1 MVRSMYSGV
10 SGLRSHQQRLDV
22 IGNNVSNVNTY
33 GFKSSRATFR
43 DMFYQNVRNAAQ
55 GTSSRGGINPS
66 AIGYGASL
74 SSVDLLMEV
83 SSMTPTG
90 NPLDVA
96 ITGEGF
102 LQVMDNDG
110 NIFYTRAGMLDVDPT
125 TGYLVDGNGYFVLG
139 TQAKDATVGIVGQE
153 PGTSRIKIE
162 LPTLDAKQASVTK
175 QIGGNEFTMTASNIG
190 DAGNASINFSLAYDM
205 PAGEKIEVIISG
217 NNIEVNVNP
226 NATFDNLGAF
236 MDQVNS
242 AITDKLGETHPAG
255 TFNLTMDP
263 PITMPNTDVYPNGIT
278 GEQLIKSDSG
288 PVGGGIVLSDAAK
301 DIGIQ
306 FIAKKL
312 GSAFTAG
319 DAPDTKP
326 VDPFGK
332 VEISVNANDAT
343 LWDVKVGD
351 YEQKGLTLAAL
362 TGSSGV
368 KLERTAAAG
377 GGGAGGGAATTDPND
392 YFVISIPKSYLKYDE
407 ATEKYS
413 PPDAADQVELG
424 SATKQRPSGNLGLNA
439 GFQLEGGTEGG
450 PQTIMNITGFGI
462 GADGTLTGQAGG
474 ERLIFGRIDLA
485 NFDNPK
491 GLQQSGNS
499 YFAETQNS
507 GKPQYAVP
515 GEDGTGA
522 LKNSALEMSNVDLAQ
537 EFSDMITTQR
547 GYQANSRLITVSDT
561 MLEELINLKR

>member
-175 QIGGNEFTMTASNIG
+175 KIGGNEFTMTATNVG

-205 PAGEKIEVIISG
+205 PAGEKIEVVISG

-226 NATFDNLGAF
+226 NATFDSLGAF
-236 MDQVNS
+236 MDQINS

-263 PITMPNTDVYPNGIT
+263 PITMPNDEVYPNGIT

-288 PVGGGIVLSDAAK
+288 PVGGGIELSDAAK
-301 DIGIQ
+301 DMGIQ
-306 FIAKKL
+306 FISKKL

-319 DAPDTKP
+319 DAPDTNPKAMGQ
-326 VDPFGK
+326 VTITKNATDP
-332 VEISVNANDAT
+332 N
-343 LWDVKVGD
+343 LWDIAVGD
-351 YEQKGLTLAAL
+351 YKQEGLTLAAL

-368 KLERTAAAG
+368 KLERT
-377 GGGAGGGAATTDPND
+377 GGGAGGAATDPND
-392 YFVISIPKSYLKYDE
+392 YFVISIPKSYLAYDE
-407 ATEKYS
+407 ATGTYDV
-413 PPDAADQVELG
+413 PANPVELG
-424 SATKQRPSGNLGLNA
+424 NATKQRPSGNLGLNA

-522 LKNSALEMSNVDLAQ
+522 LKNSALEMSNVDLAN

>member
-22 IGNNVSNVNTY
+22 IGNNVSNANTY

-175 QIGGNEFTMTASNIG
+175 KIGGKEFTMTASNVG

-205 PAGEKIEVIISG
+205 PAGEKIEVVISG

-226 NATFDNLGAF
+226 TATFTSVNNF
-236 MDQVNS
+236 MELVNS
-242 AITDKLGETHPAG
+242 AITDKLGEQHPAG
-255 TFNLTMDP
+255 NFTIKMDP
-263 PITMPNTDVYPNGIT
+263 PIDMANMADTYPNGEIT
-278 GEQLIKSDSG
+278 GEQLIKSDAG
-288 PVGGGIVLSDAAK
+288 PVGGGLTLSEDAADK
-301 DIGIQ
+301 GIQ

-312 GSAFTAG
+312 GSAFSGDGAMGALNIKKNGTGDTATW
-319 DAPDTKP
+319 DI
-326 VDPFGK
+326 
-332 VEISVNANDAT
+332 EVNGYKQT
-343 LWDVKVGD
+343 
-351 YEQKGLTLAAL
+351 GLTFAAL
-362 TGSSGV
+362 TGSAGV
-368 KLERTAAAG
+368 KLEKD
-377 GGGAGGGAATTDPND
+377 GGGAGGAAADPND
-392 YFVISIPKSYLKYDE
+392 YFVISIPKSYFPYDDKTKE
-407 ATEKYS
+407 YGEPQNPIT
-413 PPDAADQVELG
+413 ELG
-424 SATKQRPSGNLGLNA
+424 TATKQRPSGNLGLNA

-522 LKNSALEMSNVDLAQ
+522 LKNSALEMSNVDLAN

>member
-22 IGNNVSNVNTY
+22 IGNNVSNANTY

-175 QIGGNEFTMTASNIG
+175 KIGGNEFTMTATNIG

-205 PAGEKIEVIISG
+205 PAGQDIEVVISG

-226 NATFDNLGAF
+226 TSTFANVGAF
-236 MDQVNS
+236 MDQVNTM
-242 AITDKLGETHPAG
+242 ITDKLGETHPAG
-255 TFNLTMDP
+255 KFELNMDP
-263 PITMPNTDVYPNGIT
+263 PITVAGNPAYPGDVIT
-278 GEQLIKSDSG
+278 GEQLVKSDAG
-288 PVGGGIVLSDAAK
+288 PTGGMIALSPDAQ
-301 DIGIQ
+301 DRNIQ

-312 GSAFTAG
+312 GSAFSGDTAG
-319 DAPDTKP
+319 AQLVITHDTTN
-326 VDPFGK
+326 DLW
-332 VEISVNANDAT
+332 SV
-343 LWDVKVGD
+343 VVGD
-351 YEQKGLTLAAL
+351 YKLEGITLAAL
-362 TGSSGV
+362 TGSAGV
-368 KLERTAAAG
+368 MLKNTAT
-377 GGGAGGGAATTDPND
+377 GADEND
-392 YFVISIPKSYLKYDE
+392 YFTISIPKSALDPKDLDD
-407 ATEKYS
+407 
-413 PPDAADQVELG
+413 PAAGYADSTTVTLG
-424 SATKQRPSGNLGLNA
+424 DMTPQRPSGNLGLNA

-522 LKNSALEMSNVDLAQ
+522 LKNSALEMSNVDLAN

>member
-22 IGNNVSNVNTY
+22 IGNNVSNANTY

-175 QIGGNEFTMTASNIG
+175 KIGGNEFTMTATNVG
-190 DAGNASINFSLAYDM
+190 DAGNASINFSLAHDM
-205 PAGEKIEVIISG
+205 PAGQDIEVVISG

-226 NATFDNLGAF
+226 TSTFANVGTF
-236 MDQVNS
+236 MDQVNTM
-242 AITDKLGETHPAG
+242 ITDKLGETHPAG
-255 TFNLTMDP
+255 KFELNMDP
-263 PITMPNTDVYPNGIT
+263 PITVAGNPAYPGDVIT
-278 GEQLIKSDSG
+278 GEQLVKSDAG
-288 PVGGGIVLSDAAK
+288 PTGGMIALSPDAQ
-301 DIGIQ
+301 DRNIQ

-312 GSAFTAG
+312 GSAFSGDMAGAQLAITHDTAT
-319 DAPDTKP
+319 DLW
-326 VDPFGK
+326 
-332 VEISVNANDAT
+332 SVA
-343 LWDVKVGD
+343 VGD
-351 YEQKGLTLAAL
+351 YKLEGITLAAL
-362 TGSSGV
+362 TGSAGV
-368 KLERTAAAG
+368 MLKNTAT
-377 GGGAGGGAATTDPND
+377 GADEND
-392 YFVISIPKSYLKYDE
+392 YFTISIPKSALDLKD
-407 ATEKYS
+407 KDD
-413 PPDAADQVELG
+413 PAAGYADSTTVTLG
-424 SATKQRPSGNLGLNA
+424 DMTPQRPSGNLGLNA

-522 LKNSALEMSNVDLAQ
+522 LKNSALEMSNVDLAN

>member
-22 IGNNVSNVNTY
+22 IGNNVSNANTY

-175 QIGGNEFTMTASNIG
+175 KIGGNEFTMTATNIG

-205 PAGEKIEVIISG
+205 PAGQDIEVVISG

-226 NATFDNLGAF
+226 TSTFANVGTF
-236 MDQVNS
+236 MDQVNTM
-242 AITDKLGETHPAG
+242 ITDKLGETHPAG
-255 TFNLTMDP
+255 KFELNMDP
-263 PITMPNTDVYPNGIT
+263 PITVAGNPAYPGDVIT
-278 GEQLIKSDSG
+278 GEQLVKSDAG
-288 PVGGGIVLSDAAK
+288 PTGGMIALSPDAQ
-301 DIGIQ
+301 DRNIQ

-312 GSAFTAG
+312 GSAFSGDTAG
-319 DAPDTKP
+319 AQLAITHDTAT
-326 VDPFGK
+326 DLW
-332 VEISVNANDAT
+332 SVA
-343 LWDVKVGD
+343 VGD
-351 YEQKGLTLAAL
+351 YKLEGITLAAL
-362 TGSSGV
+362 TGSAGV
-368 KLERTAAAG
+368 MLKNTAT
-377 GGGAGGGAATTDPND
+377 GADEND
-392 YFVISIPKSYLKYDE
+392 YFTISIPKSALDLKD
-407 ATEKYS
+407 
-413 PPDAADQVELG
+413 PDDPAAGYADSTTVTLG
-424 SATKQRPSGNLGLNA
+424 DMTPQRPSGNLGLNA

-522 LKNSALEMSNVDLAQ
+522 LKNSTLEMSNVDLAN

>member
-22 IGNNVSNVNTY
+22 IGNNVSNANTY

-175 QIGGNEFTMTASNIG
+175 KIGGNEFTMTASNVG

-205 PAGEKIEVIISG
+205 PAGQDIEVVISG

-226 NATFDNLGAF
+226 TATFTSVNNF
-236 MDQVNS
+236 MEMVNT
-242 AITDKLGETHPAG
+242 AITDKLGEQHPAG
-255 TFNLTMDP
+255 NFTIKMDP
-263 PITMPNTDVYPNGIT
+263 PIDMANMADTYPNGEIT
-278 GEQLIKSDSG
+278 GEQLIKSDAG
-288 PVGGGIVLSDAAK
+288 PVGGGLTLSEDAADK
-301 DIGIQ
+301 GIQ

-312 GSAFTAG
+312 GSAFSGDGAMGALNIKKNGNGDTATW
-319 DAPDTKP
+319 DI
-326 VDPFGK
+326 
-332 VEISVNANDAT
+332 EVNGYKQT
-343 LWDVKVGD
+343 
-351 YEQKGLTLAAL
+351 GLTFAAL
-362 TGSSGV
+362 TGSAGV
-368 KLERTAAAG
+368 KLEKD
-377 GGGAGGGAATTDPND
+377 GGGAGGAAADPND
-392 YFVISIPKSYLKYDE
+392 YFVISIPKSYFPYDDTTKE
-407 ATEKYS
+407 YGEPKNPIT
-413 PPDAADQVELG
+413 DLG
-424 SATKQRPSGNLGLNA
+424 TATKQRPSGNLGLNA

-522 LKNSALEMSNVDLAQ
+522 LKNSALEMSNVDLAN

>member
-22 IGNNVSNVNTY
+22 IGNNVSNANTY

-175 QIGGNEFTMTASNIG
+175 KIGGNEFTMTASNVG

-205 PAGEKIEVIISG
+205 PAGQDIEVVISG

-226 NATFDNLGAF
+226 TATFTSVNNF
-236 MDQVNS
+236 MEMVNT
-242 AITDKLGETHPAG
+242 AITDKLGEQHPAG
-255 TFNLTMDP
+255 NFTIKMDP
-263 PITMPNTDVYPNGIT
+263 PIDMANMADTYPNGEIT
-278 GEQLIKSDSG
+278 GEQLIKSDAG
-288 PVGGGIVLSDAAK
+288 PVGGGLTLSEDAADK
-301 DIGIQ
+301 GIQ

-312 GSAFTAG
+312 GSAFSGDTAG
-319 DAPDTKP
+319 AQLVITHDTTN
-326 VDPFGK
+326 DLW
-332 VEISVNANDAT
+332 SV
-343 LWDVKVGD
+343 VVGD
-351 YEQKGLTLAAL
+351 YKLEGITLAAL
-362 TGSSGV
+362 TGSAGV
-368 KLERTAAAG
+368 MLKNTAT
-377 GGGAGGGAATTDPND
+377 GADEND
-392 YFVISIPKSYLKYDE
+392 YFTISIPKSALDLKD
-407 ATEKYS
+407 KDD
-413 PPDAADQVELG
+413 PAAGYADSTTVTLG
-424 SATKQRPSGNLGLNA
+424 DMTPQRPSGNLGLNA

-522 LKNSALEMSNVDLAQ
+522 LKNSALEMSNVDLAN

>member
-22 IGNNVSNVNTY
+22 IGNNVSNANTY

-175 QIGGNEFTMTASNIG
+175 KIGGNEFTMTASNVG

-205 PAGEKIEVIISG
+205 PAGEKIEVVISG

-226 NATFDNLGAF
+226 NATFDSLGAF
-236 MDQVNS
+236 MDQINS

-278 GEQLIKSDSG
+278 GEQLIKSDAG
-288 PVGGGIVLSDAAK
+288 PVGGGIELSDAAK
-301 DIGIQ
+301 DVGIQ

-312 GSAFTAG
+312 GSAFSAGGAADTNPVAFGQVTITKNAG
-319 DAPDTKP
+319 DP
-326 VDPFGK
+326 
-332 VEISVNANDAT
+332 N
-343 LWDVKVGD
+343 LWDISVGD
-351 YEQKGLTLAAL
+351 YSQTGLTLAAL

-368 KLERTAAAG
+368 KLERKA
-377 GGGAGGGAATTDPND
+377 GGGAGGAAADPND
-392 YFVISIPKSYLKYDE
+392 YFVISIPKSYLAYDE
-407 ATEKYS
+407 TTETYDV
-413 PPDAADQVELG
+413 PANPVDLG
-424 SATKQRPSGNLGLNA
+424 TATKQRPSGNLGLNA

-522 LKNSALEMSNVDLAQ
+522 LKNSALEMSNVDLAN

>member
-175 QIGGNEFTMTASNIG
+175 KIGGNEFTMTATNIG

-205 PAGEKIEVIISG
+205 PAGQDIEVVISG

-226 NATFDNLGAF
+226 TSTFANVGTF
-236 MDQVNS
+236 MDQVNTM
-242 AITDKLGETHPAG
+242 ITDKLGETHPAG
-255 TFNLTMDP
+255 KFELNMDP
-263 PITMPNTDVYPNGIT
+263 PITVAGNPAYPGDVIT
-278 GEQLIKSDSG
+278 GEQLVKSDAG
-288 PVGGGIVLSDAAK
+288 PTGGMIALSPDAQ
-301 DIGIQ
+301 DRNIQ

-312 GSAFTAG
+312 GSAFSGDTAG
-319 DAPDTKP
+319 AQLAITHDTAT
-326 VDPFGK
+326 DLW
-332 VEISVNANDAT
+332 SVA
-343 LWDVKVGD
+343 VGD
-351 YEQKGLTLAAL
+351 YKLEGITLAAL
-362 TGSSGV
+362 TGSAGV
-368 KLERTAAAG
+368 MLKNTAT
-377 GGGAGGGAATTDPND
+377 GADEND
-392 YFVISIPKSYLKYDE
+392 YFTISIPKSALDLKDRGD
-407 ATEKYS
+407 
-413 PPDAADQVELG
+413 PAAGYADSTTVTLG
-424 SATKQRPSGNLGLNA
+424 DMTPQRPSGNLGLNA

-522 LKNSALEMSNVDLAQ
+522 LKNSALEMSNVDLAN

>member
-22 IGNNVSNVNTY
+22 IGNNVSNANTY

-175 QIGGNEFTMTASNIG
+175 KIGGKEFTMTASNVG

-205 PAGEKIEVIISG
+205 PAGEKIEVVISG

-226 NATFDNLGAF
+226 TATFTSVNNF
-236 MDQVNS
+236 MELVNS

-263 PITMPNTDVYPNGIT
+263 PITMPNDEVYPNGIT

-288 PVGGGIVLSDAAK
+288 PVGGGIELSDAAK
-301 DIGIQ
+301 DMGIQ
-306 FIAKKL
+306 FISKKL

-319 DAPDTKP
+319 DAPDTNPKAMGQ
-326 VDPFGK
+326 VTITKNATDP
-332 VEISVNANDAT
+332 N
-343 LWDVKVGD
+343 LWDIAVGD
-351 YEQKGLTLAAL
+351 YKQEGLTLAAL

-368 KLERTAAAG
+368 KLERT
-377 GGGAGGGAATTDPND
+377 GGGAGGAATDPND
-392 YFVISIPKSYLKYDE
+392 YFVISIPKSYLAYDE
-407 ATEKYS
+407 ATGTYDV
-413 PPDAADQVELG
+413 PANPVELG
-424 SATKQRPSGNLGLNA
+424 NATKQRPSGNLGLNA

-522 LKNSALEMSNVDLAQ
+522 LKNSALEMSNVDLAN

>member
-22 IGNNVSNVNTY
+22 IGNNVSNANTY

-175 QIGGNEFTMTASNIG
+175 KIGGNEFTMTATNIG

-205 PAGEKIEVIISG
+205 PAGQDIEVVISG

-226 NATFDNLGAF
+226 TSTFANVGTF
-236 MDQVNS
+236 MDQVNTM
-242 AITDKLGETHPAG
+242 ITDKLGETHPAG
-255 TFNLTMDP
+255 KFELNMDP
-263 PITMPNTDVYPNGIT
+263 PITVAGNPAYPGDVIT
-278 GEQLIKSDSG
+278 GEQLVKSDAG
-288 PVGGGIVLSDAAK
+288 PTGGMIALSPDAQ
-301 DIGIQ
+301 DRNIQ

-312 GSAFTAG
+312 GSAFSGDTAG
-319 DAPDTKP
+319 AQLAITHDTAT
-326 VDPFGK
+326 DLW
-332 VEISVNANDAT
+332 SVA
-343 LWDVKVGD
+343 VGD
-351 YEQKGLTLAAL
+351 YKLEGITLAAL
-362 TGSSGV
+362 TGSAGV
-368 KLERTAAAG
+368 MLKNTAT
-377 GGGAGGGAATTDPND
+377 GADEND
-392 YFVISIPKSYLKYDE
+392 YFTISIPKSALDPKD
-407 ATEKYS
+407 
-413 PPDAADQVELG
+413 PDDPAAGYADSTTVTLG
-424 SATKQRPSGNLGLNA
+424 DMTPQRPSGNLGLNA

-522 LKNSALEMSNVDLAQ
+522 LKNSALEMSNVDLAN

>member
-10 SGLRSHQQRLDV
+10 SGLRSHRQRLDV
-22 IGNNVSNVNTY
+22 IGNNVSNANTY

-175 QIGGNEFTMTASNIG
+175 KIGGNEFTMTATNVG
-190 DAGNASINFSLAYDM
+190 DAGNASINFSLAHDM
-205 PAGEKIEVIISG
+205 PAGQDIEVVISG

-226 NATFDNLGAF
+226 TSTFANVGAF
-236 MDQVNS
+236 MDQVNTM
-242 AITDKLGETHPAG
+242 ITDKLGETHPAG
-255 TFNLTMDP
+255 KFELNMDP
-263 PITMPNTDVYPNGIT
+263 PITMTGNPAYPGDVIT
-278 GEQLIKSDSG
+278 GEQLVKSDAG
-288 PVGGGIVLSDAAK
+288 PTGGMIALSPDAQ
-301 DIGIQ
+301 DRNIQ

-312 GSAFTAG
+312 GSAFSGDTAG
-319 DAPDTKP
+319 AQLAITHDTTT
-326 VDPFGK
+326 DLW
-332 VEISVNANDAT
+332 SVA
-343 LWDVKVGD
+343 VGD
-351 YEQKGLTLAAL
+351 YKLEGITLAAL
-362 TGSSGV
+362 TGSAGV
-368 KLERTAAAG
+368 MLKNTAT
-377 GGGAGGGAATTDPND
+377 GADEND
-392 YFVISIPKSYLKYDE
+392 YFTISIPKSALDLQDLDDP
-407 ATEKYS
+407 S
-413 PPDAADQVELG
+413 LG
-424 SATKQRPSGNLGLNA
+424 YKDTTVTLGDMTPQRPSGNLGLNA

-522 LKNSALEMSNVDLAQ
+522 LKNSALEMSNVDLAN

>member
-22 IGNNVSNVNTY
+22 IGNNVSNANTY

-175 QIGGNEFTMTASNIG
+175 KIGGNEFTMTATNVG
-190 DAGNASINFSLAYDM
+190 DAGNASINFSLAHDM
-205 PAGEKIEVIISG
+205 PAGQDIEVVISG

-226 NATFDNLGAF
+226 TSTFANVGAF
-236 MDQVNS
+236 MDQVNTM
-242 AITDKLGETHPAG
+242 ITDKLGETHPAG
-255 TFNLTMDP
+255 KFELNMDP
-263 PITMPNTDVYPNGIT
+263 PITMTGNPAYPGDVIT
-278 GEQLIKSDSG
+278 GEQLVKSDAG
-288 PVGGGIVLSDAAK
+288 PTGGMIALSPDAQ
-301 DIGIQ
+301 DRNIQ

-312 GSAFTAG
+312 GSAFSGDTAG
-319 DAPDTKP
+319 AQLVITHDTTS
-326 VDPFGK
+326 DLW
-332 VEISVNANDAT
+332 SVA
-343 LWDVKVGD
+343 VGD
-351 YEQKGLTLAAL
+351 YKLEGITLAAL
-362 TGSSGV
+362 TGSAGV
-368 KLERTAAAG
+368 MLKNTAT
-377 GGGAGGGAATTDPND
+377 GADEND
-392 YFVISIPKSYLKYDE
+392 YFTISIPKSALDLQDKDDP
-407 ATEKYS
+407 S
-413 PPDAADQVELG
+413 LG
-424 SATKQRPSGNLGLNA
+424 YKDTTVTLGDMTPQRPSGNLGLNA

-522 LKNSALEMSNVDLAQ
+522 LKNSALEMSNVDLAN

>member
-175 QIGGNEFTMTASNIG
+175 KIGGNEFTMTATNIG

-205 PAGEKIEVIISG
+205 PAGQDIEVVISG

-226 NATFDNLGAF
+226 TSTFANVGTF
-236 MDQVNS
+236 MDQVNTM
-242 AITDKLGETHPAG
+242 ITDKLGETHPAG
-255 TFNLTMDP
+255 KFELNMDP
-263 PITMPNTDVYPNGIT
+263 PITVAGNPAYPGDVIT
-278 GEQLIKSDSG
+278 GEQLVKSDAG
-288 PVGGGIVLSDAAK
+288 PTGGMIALSPDAQ
-301 DIGIQ
+301 DRNIQ

-312 GSAFTAG
+312 GSAFSGDTAG
-319 DAPDTKP
+319 AQLAITHDTAT
-326 VDPFGK
+326 DLW
-332 VEISVNANDAT
+332 SVA
-343 LWDVKVGD
+343 VGD
-351 YEQKGLTLAAL
+351 YKLEGITLAAL
-362 TGSSGV
+362 TGSAGV
-368 KLERTAAAG
+368 MLKNTAT
-377 GGGAGGGAATTDPND
+377 GADEND
-392 YFVISIPKSYLKYDE
+392 YFTISIPKSALDLKDWDD
-407 ATEKYS
+407 
-413 PPDAADQVELG
+413 PAAGYADSTTVTLG
-424 SATKQRPSGNLGLNA
+424 DMTPQRPSGNLGLNA

-522 LKNSALEMSNVDLAQ
+522 LKNSALEMSNVDLAN

>member
-22 IGNNVSNVNTY
+22 IGNNVSNANTY

-175 QIGGNEFTMTASNIG
+175 KIGGNEFTMTATNVG

-205 PAGEKIEVIISG
+205 PAGQDIEVVISG

-226 NATFDNLGAF
+226 TSTFANVGAF
-236 MDQVNS
+236 MDQVNTM
-242 AITDKLGETHPAG
+242 ITDKLGETHPAG
-255 TFNLTMDP
+255 KFELNMDP
-263 PITMPNTDVYPNGIT
+263 PITMTGNPAYPGDVIT
-278 GEQLIKSDSG
+278 GEQLVKSDAG
-288 PVGGGIVLSDAAK
+288 PTGGMIALSPDAQ
-301 DIGIQ
+301 DRNIQ

-312 GSAFTAG
+312 GSAFSGDTAG
-319 DAPDTKP
+319 AQLAITHDTKT
-326 VDPFGK
+326 DLW
-332 VEISVNANDAT
+332 SVA
-343 LWDVKVGD
+343 VGD
-351 YEQKGLTLAAL
+351 YKLEGITLAAL
-362 TGSSGV
+362 TGSAGV
-368 KLERTAAAG
+368 MLKNKAT
-377 GGGAGGGAATTDPND
+377 GADEND
-392 YFVISIPKSYLKYDE
+392 YFTISIPKSALDLQD
-407 ATEKYS
+407 
-413 PPDAADQVELG
+413 PDDPSLG
-424 SATKQRPSGNLGLNA
+424 YKDTTVTLGDMTPQRPSGNLGLNA

-522 LKNSALEMSNVDLAQ
+522 LKNSALEMSNVDLAN

>member
-22 IGNNVSNVNTY
+22 IGNNVSNANTY

-175 QIGGNEFTMTASNIG
+175 KIGGNEFTMTATNVG
-190 DAGNASINFSLAYDM
+190 DAGNASINFSLAHDM
-205 PAGEKIEVIISG
+205 PAGQDIEVVISG

-226 NATFDNLGAF
+226 TSTFANVGAF
-236 MDQVNS
+236 MDQVNTM
-242 AITDKLGETHPAG
+242 ITDKLGETHPAG
-255 TFNLTMDP
+255 KFELNMDP
-263 PITMPNTDVYPNGIT
+263 PITMTGNPAYPGDVIT
-278 GEQLIKSDSG
+278 GEQLVKSDAG
-288 PVGGGIVLSDAAK
+288 PTGGMIALSPDAQ
-301 DIGIQ
+301 DRNIQ

-312 GSAFTAG
+312 GSAFSGDTAG
-319 DAPDTKP
+319 AQLAITHDTTT
-326 VDPFGK
+326 DLW
-332 VEISVNANDAT
+332 SVA
-343 LWDVKVGD
+343 VGD
-351 YEQKGLTLAAL
+351 YKLEGITLAAL
-362 TGSSGV
+362 TGSAGV
-368 KLERTAAAG
+368 MLKNTAT
-377 GGGAGGGAATTDPND
+377 GADEND
-392 YFVISIPKSYLKYDE
+392 YFTISIPKSALDIQDLDDP
-407 ATEKYS
+407 S
-413 PPDAADQVELG
+413 LG
-424 SATKQRPSGNLGLNA
+424 YKDTTVTLGDMTPQRPSGNLGLNA

-522 LKNSALEMSNVDLAQ
+522 LKNSALEMSNVDLAN

>member
-22 IGNNVSNVNTY
+22 IGNNVSNANTY

-175 QIGGNEFTMTASNIG
+175 KIGGNEFTMTATNVG
-190 DAGNASINFSLAYDM
+190 DAGNASINFSLAHDM
-205 PAGEKIEVIISG
+205 PAGQDIEVVISG

-226 NATFDNLGAF
+226 TSTFANVGAF
-236 MDQVNS
+236 MDQVNTM
-242 AITDKLGETHPAG
+242 ITDKLGETHPAG
-255 TFNLTMDP
+255 KFELNMDP
-263 PITMPNTDVYPNGIT
+263 PITMTGNPAYPGDVIT
-278 GEQLIKSDSG
+278 GEQLVKSDAG
-288 PVGGGIVLSDAAK
+288 PTGGMIALSPDAQ
-301 DIGIQ
+301 DRNIQ

-312 GSAFTAG
+312 GSAFSGDTAG
-319 DAPDTKP
+319 AQLVITHDTTN
-326 VDPFGK
+326 DLW
-332 VEISVNANDAT
+332 SV
-343 LWDVKVGD
+343 VVGD
-351 YEQKGLTLAAL
+351 YKLEGITLAAL
-362 TGSSGV
+362 TGSAGV
-368 KLERTAAAG
+368 MLKNTAT
-377 GGGAGGGAATTDPND
+377 GADEND
-392 YFVISIPKSYLKYDE
+392 YFTISIPKSALDLKD
-407 ATEKYS
+407 KDD
-413 PPDAADQVELG
+413 PAAGYADSTTVTLG
-424 SATKQRPSGNLGLNA
+424 DMTPQRPSGNLGLNA

-522 LKNSALEMSNVDLAQ
+522 LKNSALEMSNVDLAN

>member
-1 MVRSMYSGV
+1 
-10 SGLRSHQQRLDV
+10 
-22 IGNNVSNVNTY
+22 
-33 GFKSSRATFR
+33 
-43 DMFYQNVRNAAQ
+43 
-55 GTSSRGGINPS
+55 
-66 AIGYGASL
+66 
-74 SSVDLLMEV
+74 
-83 SSMTPTG
+83 MTPTG

-175 QIGGNEFTMTASNIG
+175 KIGGKEFTMTASNVG

-205 PAGEKIEVIISG
+205 PAGQDIEVVISG

-226 NATFDNLGAF
+226 TATFSGVDNF
-236 MDQVNS
+236 MEMVNT
-242 AITDKLGETHPAG
+242 AITDKLGEQHPAG
-255 TFNLTMDP
+255 NFTLNMDP
-263 PITMPNTDVYPNGIT
+263 PIDMANMADTYPNGEIT
-278 GEQLIKSDSG
+278 GEQLIKSDAG
-288 PVGGGIVLSDAAK
+288 PVGGGLTLSEDAADK
-301 DIGIQ
+301 GIQ

-312 GSAFTAG
+312 GSAFSGDGAMGALNIKKNGNGDTATW
-319 DAPDTKP
+319 DI
-326 VDPFGK
+326 
-332 VEISVNANDAT
+332 EVNGYKQT
-343 LWDVKVGD
+343 
-351 YEQKGLTLAAL
+351 GLTFAAL
-362 TGSSGV
+362 TGSAGV
-368 KLERTAAAG
+368 KLEKD
-377 GGGAGGGAATTDPND
+377 GGGAAADPND
-392 YFVISIPKSYLKYDE
+392 YFVISIPKSYFEYDDTTKE
-407 ATEKYS
+407 YNLPQNPIT
-413 PPDAADQVELG
+413 DLG
-424 SATKQRPSGNLGLNA
+424 TATKQRPSGNLGLNA

-522 LKNSALEMSNVDLAQ
+522 LKNSALEMSNVDLAN

>member
-175 QIGGNEFTMTASNIG
+175 KIGGNEFTMTATNIG

-205 PAGEKIEVIISG
+205 PAGQDIEVVISG

-226 NATFDNLGAF
+226 TSTFANVGTF
-236 MDQVNS
+236 MDQVNTM
-242 AITDKLGETHPAG
+242 ITDKLGETHPAG
-255 TFNLTMDP
+255 KFELNMDP
-263 PITMPNTDVYPNGIT
+263 PITVAGNPAYPGDVIT
-278 GEQLIKSDSG
+278 GEQLVKSDAG
-288 PVGGGIVLSDAAK
+288 PTGGMIALSPDAQ
-301 DIGIQ
+301 DRNIQ

-312 GSAFTAG
+312 GSAFSGDTAG
-319 DAPDTKP
+319 AQLAITHDTAT
-326 VDPFGK
+326 DLW
-332 VEISVNANDAT
+332 SVA
-343 LWDVKVGD
+343 VGD
-351 YEQKGLTLAAL
+351 YKLEGITLAAL
-362 TGSSGV
+362 TGSAGV
-368 KLERTAAAG
+368 MLKNTAT
-377 GGGAGGGAATTDPND
+377 GADEND
-392 YFVISIPKSYLKYDE
+392 YFTISIPKSALDLKD
-407 ATEKYS
+407 
-413 PPDAADQVELG
+413 PDDPAAGYADSTTVTLG
-424 SATKQRPSGNLGLNA
+424 DMTPQRPSGNLGLNA

-522 LKNSALEMSNVDLAQ
+522 LKNSALEMSNVDLAN

>member
-22 IGNNVSNVNTY
+22 IGNNVSNANTY

-175 QIGGNEFTMTASNIG
+175 KIGGKEFTMTASNVG

-205 PAGEKIEVIISG
+205 PAGEKIEVVISG

-226 NATFDNLGAF
+226 TATFTSVNNF
-236 MDQVNS
+236 MELVNS
-242 AITDKLGETHPAG
+242 AITDKLGEQHPAG
-255 TFNLTMDP
+255 NFTIKMDP
-263 PITMPNTDVYPNGIT
+263 PIDMANMADTYPNGEIT
-278 GEQLIKSDSG
+278 GEQLIKSDAG
-288 PVGGGIVLSDAAK
+288 PVGGGLTLSEDAADK
-301 DIGIQ
+301 GIQ

-312 GSAFTAG
+312 GSAFSGDGAMGALDITKNGTGDTATW
-319 DAPDTKP
+319 DI
-326 VDPFGK
+326 
-332 VEISVNANDAT
+332 EVNGYKQT
-343 LWDVKVGD
+343 
-351 YEQKGLTLAAL
+351 GLTFAAL
-362 TGSSGV
+362 TGSAGV
-368 KLERTAAAG
+368 KLEKT
-377 GGGAGGGAATTDPND
+377 GGGAGGAAADPND
-392 YFVISIPKSYLKYDE
+392 YFVISIPKSYFPYGDT
-407 ATEKYS
+407 TEEYGE
-413 PPDAADQVELG
+413 PQNPITELG
-424 SATKQRPSGNLGLNA
+424 TATKQRPSGNLGLNA

-522 LKNSALEMSNVDLAQ
+522 LKNSALEMSNVDLAN

>member
-22 IGNNVSNVNTY
+22 IGNNVSNANTY

-175 QIGGNEFTMTASNIG
+175 KIGGNEFTMTASNVG

-205 PAGEKIEVIISG
+205 PAGQDIEVVISG

-226 NATFDNLGAF
+226 TATFTSVNNF
-236 MDQVNS
+236 MEMVNT
-242 AITDKLGETHPAG
+242 AITDKLGEQHPAG
-255 TFNLTMDP
+255 NFTIKMDP
-263 PITMPNTDVYPNGIT
+263 PIDMANMADTYPNGEIT
-278 GEQLIKSDSG
+278 GEQLIKSDAG
-288 PVGGGIVLSDAAK
+288 PVGGGLTLSEDAADK
-301 DIGIQ
+301 GIQ

-312 GSAFTAG
+312 GSAFSGDGAMGALNIKKNGTGDTATW
-319 DAPDTKP
+319 DI
-326 VDPFGK
+326 
-332 VEISVNANDAT
+332 EVNGYKQT
-343 LWDVKVGD
+343 
-351 YEQKGLTLAAL
+351 GLTFAAL
-362 TGSSGV
+362 TGSAGV
-368 KLERTAAAG
+368 KLEKNG
-377 GGGAGGGAATTDPND
+377 GGTGGAAADPND
-392 YFVISIPKSYLKYDE
+392 YFVISIPKSYFPYDDTTKE
-407 ATEKYS
+407 YGEPQNPIT
-413 PPDAADQVELG
+413 DLG
-424 SATKQRPSGNLGLNA
+424 TATKQRPSGNLGLNA

-522 LKNSALEMSNVDLAQ
+522 LKNSALEMSNVDLAN

>member
-175 QIGGNEFTMTASNIG
+175 KIGGNEFTMTATNIG

-205 PAGEKIEVIISG
+205 PAGQDIEVVISG

-226 NATFDNLGAF
+226 NATFDSLGAF
-236 MDQVNS
+236 MDQINS

-263 PITMPNTDVYPNGIT
+263 PITMPNDEVYPNGIT

-288 PVGGGIVLSDAAK
+288 PVGGGIELSDAAK
-301 DIGIQ
+301 DMGIQ
-306 FIAKKL
+306 FISKKL

-319 DAPDTKP
+319 DAPDTNPKAMGQ
-326 VDPFGK
+326 VTITKNATDP
-332 VEISVNANDAT
+332 N
-343 LWDVKVGD
+343 LWDIAVGD
-351 YEQKGLTLAAL
+351 YKQEGLTLAAL

-368 KLERTAAAG
+368 KLERT
-377 GGGAGGGAATTDPND
+377 GGGAGGAATDPND
-392 YFVISIPKSYLKYDE
+392 YFVISIPKSYLAYDE
-407 ATEKYS
+407 ATGTYDV
-413 PPDAADQVELG
+413 PANPVELG
-424 SATKQRPSGNLGLNA
+424 NATKQRPSGNLGLNA

-522 LKNSALEMSNVDLAQ
+522 LKNSALEMSNVDLAN

>member
-175 QIGGNEFTMTASNIG
+175 KIGGNEFTMTATNIG

-205 PAGEKIEVIISG
+205 PAGQDIEVVISG

-226 NATFDNLGAF
+226 TSTFANVGTF
-236 MDQVNS
+236 MDQVNTM
-242 AITDKLGETHPAG
+242 ITDKLGETHPAG
-255 TFNLTMDP
+255 KFELNMDP
-263 PITMPNTDVYPNGIT
+263 PITVAGNPAYPGDVIT
-278 GEQLIKSDSG
+278 GEQLVKSDAG
-288 PVGGGIVLSDAAK
+288 PTGGMIALSPDAQ
-301 DIGIQ
+301 DRNIQ

-312 GSAFTAG
+312 GSAFSGDTAG
-319 DAPDTKP
+319 AQLVITHDTTN
-326 VDPFGK
+326 DLW
-332 VEISVNANDAT
+332 SV
-343 LWDVKVGD
+343 VVGD
-351 YEQKGLTLAAL
+351 YKLEGITLAAL
-362 TGSSGV
+362 TGSAGV
-368 KLERTAAAG
+368 MLKNTAT
-377 GGGAGGGAATTDPND
+377 GADEND
-392 YFVISIPKSYLKYDE
+392 YFTISIPKSALDLKD
-407 ATEKYS
+407 KDD
-413 PPDAADQVELG
+413 PAAGYADSTTVTLG
-424 SATKQRPSGNLGLNA
+424 DMTPQRPSGNLGLNA

-522 LKNSALEMSNVDLAQ
+522 LKNSALEMSNVDLAN

>member
-175 QIGGNEFTMTASNIG
+175 KIGGNEFTMTATNIG

-205 PAGEKIEVIISG
+205 PAGQDIEVVISG

-226 NATFDNLGAF
+226 TSTFANVGTF
-236 MDQVNS
+236 MDQVNTM
-242 AITDKLGETHPAG
+242 ITDKLGETHPAG
-255 TFNLTMDP
+255 KFELNMDP
-263 PITMPNTDVYPNGIT
+263 PITVAGNPAYPGDVIT
-278 GEQLIKSDSG
+278 GEQLVKSDAG
-288 PVGGGIVLSDAAK
+288 PTGGMIALSPDAQ
-301 DIGIQ
+301 DRNIQ

-312 GSAFTAG
+312 GSAFSGDMAGAQLAITHDTAT
-319 DAPDTKP
+319 DLW
-326 VDPFGK
+326 
-332 VEISVNANDAT
+332 SVA
-343 LWDVKVGD
+343 VGD
-351 YEQKGLTLAAL
+351 YKLEGITLAAL
-362 TGSSGV
+362 TGSAGV
-368 KLERTAAAG
+368 MLKNTAT
-377 GGGAGGGAATTDPND
+377 GADEND
-392 YFVISIPKSYLKYDE
+392 YFTISIPKSALDLKD
-407 ATEKYS
+407 KDD
-413 PPDAADQVELG
+413 PAAGYADSTTVTLG
-424 SATKQRPSGNLGLNA
+424 DMTPQRPSGNLGLNA

-522 LKNSALEMSNVDLAQ
+522 LKNSALEMSNVDLAN

>member
-175 QIGGNEFTMTASNIG
+175 KIGGNEFTMTATNIG

-205 PAGEKIEVIISG
+205 PAGQDIEVVISG

-226 NATFDNLGAF
+226 TSTFANVGTF
-236 MDQVNS
+236 MDQVNTM
-242 AITDKLGETHPAG
+242 ITDKLGETHPAG
-255 TFNLTMDP
+255 KFELNMDP
-263 PITMPNTDVYPNGIT
+263 PITVAGNPAYPGDVIT
-278 GEQLIKSDSG
+278 GEQLVKSDAG
-288 PVGGGIVLSDAAK
+288 PTGGMIALSPDAQ
-301 DIGIQ
+301 DRNIQ

-312 GSAFTAG
+312 GSAFSGDTAG
-319 DAPDTKP
+319 AQLAITHDTAT
-326 VDPFGK
+326 DLW
-332 VEISVNANDAT
+332 SVA
-343 LWDVKVGD
+343 VGD
-351 YEQKGLTLAAL
+351 YKLEGITLAAL
-362 TGSSGV
+362 TGSAGV
-368 KLERTAAAG
+368 MLKNTAT
-377 GGGAGGGAATTDPND
+377 GADEND
-392 YFVISIPKSYLKYDE
+392 YFTISIPKSALDLKD
-407 ATEKYS
+407 
-413 PPDAADQVELG
+413 PDDPAAGYADSTTVTLG
-424 SATKQRPSGNLGLNA
+424 DMTPQRPSGNLGLNA

-522 LKNSALEMSNVDLAQ
+522 LKNSALERSNVDLAN

>member
-175 QIGGNEFTMTASNIG
+175 KIGGNEFTMTATNIG

-205 PAGEKIEVIISG
+205 PAGQDIEVVISG

-226 NATFDNLGAF
+226 TSTFANVGTF
-236 MDQVNS
+236 MDQVNTM
-242 AITDKLGETHPAG
+242 ITDKLGETHPAG
-255 TFNLTMDP
+255 KFELNMDP
-263 PITMPNTDVYPNGIT
+263 PITVAGNPAYPGDVIT
-278 GEQLIKSDSG
+278 GEQLVKSDAG
-288 PVGGGIVLSDAAK
+288 PTGGMIALSPDAQ
-301 DIGIQ
+301 DRNIQ

-312 GSAFTAG
+312 GSAFSGDTAG
-319 DAPDTKP
+319 AQLAITHDTAT
-326 VDPFGK
+326 DLW
-332 VEISVNANDAT
+332 SVA
-343 LWDVKVGD
+343 VGD
-351 YEQKGLTLAAL
+351 YKLEGITLAAL
-362 TGSSGV
+362 TGSAGV
-368 KLERTAAAG
+368 MLKNTAT
-377 GGGAGGGAATTDPND
+377 GADEND
-392 YFVISIPKSYLKYDE
+392 YFTISIPKSALDLKDLDD
-407 ATEKYS
+407 
-413 PPDAADQVELG
+413 PAAGYADSTTVTLG
-424 SATKQRPSGNLGLNA
+424 DMTPQRPSGNLGLNA

-522 LKNSALEMSNVDLAQ
+522 LKNSALEMSNVDLAN

>member
-22 IGNNVSNVNTY
+22 IGNNVSNANTY

-175 QIGGNEFTMTASNIG
+175 KIGGNEFTMTATNVG

-205 PAGEKIEVIISG
+205 PAGQDIEVVISG

-226 NATFDNLGAF
+226 TSTFANVGAF
-236 MDQVNS
+236 MDQVNTM
-242 AITDKLGETHPAG
+242 ITDKLGETHPAG
-255 TFNLTMDP
+255 KFELNMDP
-263 PITMPNTDVYPNGIT
+263 PITMTGNPAYPGDVIT
-278 GEQLIKSDSG
+278 GEQLVKSDAG
-288 PVGGGIVLSDAAK
+288 PTGGMIALSPDAQ
-301 DIGIQ
+301 DRNIQ

-312 GSAFTAG
+312 GSAFSGDTAG
-319 DAPDTKP
+319 AQLVITHNTTNDLW
-326 VDPFGK
+326 
-332 VEISVNANDAT
+332 SV
-343 LWDVKVGD
+343 VVGD
-351 YEQKGLTLAAL
+351 YKLEGITLAAL
-362 TGSSGV
+362 TGSAGV
-368 KLERTAAAG
+368 MLKNTAT
-377 GGGAGGGAATTDPND
+377 GADEND
-392 YFVISIPKSYLKYDE
+392 YFTISIPKSALDPKDLDD
-407 ATEKYS
+407 
-413 PPDAADQVELG
+413 PAAGYADSTTVTLG
-424 SATKQRPSGNLGLNA
+424 DMTPQRPSGNLGLNA

-450 PQTIMNITGFGI
+450 PQPIMFLTGFGI

-522 LKNSALEMSNVDLAQ
+522 LKNSALEMSNVDLAN

>member
-175 QIGGNEFTMTASNIG
+175 KIGGNEFTMTATNIG

-205 PAGEKIEVIISG
+205 PAGQDIEVVISG

-226 NATFDNLGAF
+226 TSTFANVGTF
-236 MDQVNS
+236 MDQVNTM
-242 AITDKLGETHPAG
+242 ITDKLGETHPAG
-255 TFNLTMDP
+255 KFELNMDP
-263 PITMPNTDVYPNGIT
+263 PITVAGNPAYPGDVIT
-278 GEQLIKSDSG
+278 GEQLVKSDAG
-288 PVGGGIVLSDAAK
+288 PTGGMIALSPDAQ
-301 DIGIQ
+301 DRNIQ

-312 GSAFTAG
+312 GSAFSGDTAG
-319 DAPDTKP
+319 AQLAITHDTAT
-326 VDPFGK
+326 DLW
-332 VEISVNANDAT
+332 SVA
-343 LWDVKVGD
+343 VGD
-351 YEQKGLTLAAL
+351 YKLEGITLAAL
-362 TGSSGV
+362 TGSAGV
-368 KLERTAAAG
+368 MLKNTAT
-377 GGGAGGGAATTDPND
+377 GADEND
-392 YFVISIPKSYLKYDE
+392 YFTISIPKSALDLKD
-407 ATEKYS
+407 
-413 PPDAADQVELG
+413 PDDPAAGYADSTTVTLG
-424 SATKQRPSGNLGLNA
+424 DMTPQRPSGNLGLNA

-515 GEDGTGA
+515 GEDGTGE
-522 LKNSALEMSNVDLAQ
+522 LKNSALEMSNVDLAN

>member
-175 QIGGNEFTMTASNIG
+175 KIGGNEFTMTATNIG

-205 PAGEKIEVIISG
+205 PAGQDIEVVISG

-226 NATFDNLGAF
+226 TSTFANVGTF
-236 MDQVNS
+236 MDQVNTM
-242 AITDKLGETHPAG
+242 ITDKLGETHPAG
-255 TFNLTMDP
+255 KFELNMDP
-263 PITMPNTDVYPNGIT
+263 PITVAGNPAYPGDVIT
-278 GEQLIKSDSG
+278 GEQLVKSDAG
-288 PVGGGIVLSDAAK
+288 PTGGMIALSPDAQ
-301 DIGIQ
+301 DRNIQ

-312 GSAFTAG
+312 GSAFSG
-319 DAPDTKP
+319 DAAGAQLVITHDTTSDLWS
-326 VDPFGK
+326 VV
-332 VEISVNANDAT
+332 VE
-343 LWDVKVGD
+343 D
-351 YEQKGLTLAAL
+351 YKLEGITLAAL
-362 TGSSGV
+362 TGSAGV
-368 KLERTAAAG
+368 MLKNTAT
-377 GGGAGGGAATTDPND
+377 GADEND
-392 YFVISIPKSYLKYDE
+392 YFTISIPKSALNLKD
-407 ATEKYS
+407 KDD
-413 PPDAADQVELG
+413 PAAGYADSTTVTLG
-424 SATKQRPSGNLGLNA
+424 DMTPQRPSGNLGLNA

-522 LKNSALEMSNVDLAQ
+522 LKNSALEMSNVDLAN

>member
-22 IGNNVSNVNTY
+22 IGNNVSNANTY

-175 QIGGNEFTMTASNIG
+175 KIGGNEFTMTASNVG
-190 DAGNASINFSLAYDM
+190 DAGNASINFSLAHDM
-205 PAGEKIEVIISG
+205 PAGQDIEVVISG

-226 NATFDNLGAF
+226 TATFSGVDNF
-236 MDQVNS
+236 MEMVNS
-242 AITDKLGETHPAG
+242 AITDKLGEQHPAG
-255 TFNLTMDP
+255 NFTLNMDP
-263 PITMPNTDVYPNGIT
+263 PIDMANMADTYPNGEIT
-278 GEQLIKSDSG
+278 GEQLIKSDAG
-288 PVGGGIVLSDAAK
+288 PVGGGLTLSEDAA
-301 DIGIQ
+301 DRGIQ

-312 GSAFTAG
+312 GSAF
-319 DAPDTKP
+319 
-326 VDPFGK
+326 
-332 VEISVNANDAT
+332 SAN
-343 LWDVKVGD
+343 
-351 YEQKGLTLAAL
+351 
-362 TGSSGV
+362 
-368 KLERTAAAG
+368 
-377 GGGAGGGAATTDPND
+377 GAADTNP
-392 YFVISIPKSYLKYDE
+392 VQMRSPSPKTAPE
-407 ATEKYS
+407 T
-413 PPDAADQVELG
+413 
-424 SATKQRPSGNLGLNA
+424 RPH
-439 GFQLEGGTEGG
+439 
-450 PQTIMNITGFGI
+450 
-462 GADGTLTGQAGG
+462 GTLKSMG
-474 ERLIFGRIDLA
+474 
-485 NFDNPK
+485 
-491 GLQQSGNS
+491 
-499 YFAETQNS
+499 
-507 GKPQYAVP
+507 
-515 GEDGTGA
+515 
-522 LKNSALEMSNVDLAQ
+522 
-537 EFSDMITTQR
+537 
-547 GYQANSRLITVSDT
+547 
-561 MLEELINLKR
+561 INRRASLLPR

>member
-22 IGNNVSNVNTY
+22 IGNNVSNANTY

-175 QIGGNEFTMTASNIG
+175 KIGGNEFTMTATNVG

-205 PAGEKIEVIISG
+205 PAGQDIEVVISG

-226 NATFDNLGAF
+226 TSTFANVGAF
-236 MDQVNS
+236 MDQVNTM
-242 AITDKLGETHPAG
+242 ITDKLGETHPAG
-255 TFNLTMDP
+255 KFELNMDP
-263 PITMPNTDVYPNGIT
+263 PITMTGNPAYPGDVIT
-278 GEQLIKSDSG
+278 GEQLVKSDAG
-288 PVGGGIVLSDAAK
+288 PTGGMIALSPDAQ
-301 DIGIQ
+301 DRNIQ

-312 GSAFTAG
+312 GSAFSGDTAG
-319 DAPDTKP
+319 AQLVITHDTTN
-326 VDPFGK
+326 DLW
-332 VEISVNANDAT
+332 SV
-343 LWDVKVGD
+343 VVGD
-351 YEQKGLTLAAL
+351 YKLEGITLAAL
-362 TGSSGV
+362 TGSAGV
-368 KLERTAAAG
+368 MLKNTAT
-377 GGGAGGGAATTDPND
+377 GADEND
-392 YFVISIPKSYLKYDE
+392 YFTISIPKSALDPKDLDD
-407 ATEKYS
+407 
-413 PPDAADQVELG
+413 PAAGYADSTTVTLG
-424 SATKQRPSGNLGLNA
+424 DMTPQRPSGNLGLNA

-522 LKNSALEMSNVDLAQ
+522 LKNSALEMSNVDLAN

>member
-22 IGNNVSNVNTY
+22 IGNNVSNANTY

-175 QIGGNEFTMTASNIG
+175 KIGGKEFTMTASNVG

-205 PAGEKIEVIISG
+205 PAGQDIEVVISG

-226 NATFDNLGAF
+226 TATFTSVNNF
-236 MDQVNS
+236 MELVNS
-242 AITDKLGETHPAG
+242 AITDKLGEQHPAG
-255 TFNLTMDP
+255 NFTIKMDP
-263 PITMPNTDVYPNGIT
+263 PIDMANMADTYPNGEIT
-278 GEQLIKSDSG
+278 GEQLIKSDAG
-288 PVGGGIVLSDAAK
+288 PVGGGLTLSEDAADK
-301 DIGIQ
+301 GIQ

-312 GSAFTAG
+312 GSAFSGDGAMGALNIKKNGTGDTATW
-319 DAPDTKP
+319 DI
-326 VDPFGK
+326 
-332 VEISVNANDAT
+332 EVNGYKQT
-343 LWDVKVGD
+343 
-351 YEQKGLTLAAL
+351 GLTFAAL
-362 TGSSGV
+362 TGSAGV
-368 KLERTAAAG
+368 KLEKD
-377 GGGAGGGAATTDPND
+377 GGGAGGAAADPND
-392 YFVISIPKSYLKYDE
+392 YFVISIPKSYFPYDDTTKE
-407 ATEKYS
+407 YGEPKNPIT
-413 PPDAADQVELG
+413 DLG
-424 SATKQRPSGNLGLNA
+424 TATKQRPSGNLGLNA

-522 LKNSALEMSNVDLAQ
+522 LKNSALEMSNVDLAN

>member
-175 QIGGNEFTMTASNIG
+175 KIGGNEFTMTATNVG

-205 PAGEKIEVIISG
+205 PAGQDIEVVISG

-226 NATFDNLGAF
+226 TATFSGVDNF
-236 MDQVNS
+236 MEMVNT
-242 AITDKLGETHPAG
+242 AITDKLGEQHPAG
-255 TFNLTMDP
+255 NFTLNMDP
-263 PITMPNTDVYPNGIT
+263 PIVMANMTETYPNGEIT
-278 GEQLIKSDSG
+278 GEQLIKSDAG
-288 PVGGGIVLSDAAK
+288 PVGGGLTLSEDAA
-301 DIGIQ
+301 DRGIQ

-312 GSAFTAG
+312 GSAFSANGAADTNPVQMGALTITKNGAG
-319 DAPDTKP
+319 DTATWDI
-326 VDPFGK
+326 
-332 VEISVNANDAT
+332 EVNGYKQT
-343 LWDVKVGD
+343 
-351 YEQKGLTLAAL
+351 GLTFAAL
-362 TGSSGV
+362 TGAAGV
-368 KLERTAAAG
+368 KLERT
-377 GGGAGGGAATTDPND
+377 GGGAGGAAADPND
-392 YFVISIPKSYLKYDE
+392 YFVISIPKSYFEYDDTTKE
-407 ATEKYS
+407 YNLPKNPIT
-413 PPDAADQVELG
+413 DLG
-424 SATKQRPSGNLGLNA
+424 TATKQRPSGNLGLNA

-522 LKNSALEMSNVDLAQ
+522 LKNSALEMSNVDLAN

>member
-22 IGNNVSNVNTY
+22 IGNNVSNANTY

-175 QIGGNEFTMTASNIG
+175 KIGGNEFTMTASNVG
-190 DAGNASINFSLAYDM
+190 DAGNASINFSLAHDM
-205 PAGEKIEVIISG
+205 PAGQDIEVVISG

-226 NATFDNLGAF
+226 TSTFNMVADF

-242 AITDKLGETHPAG
+242 MITDKLGETHPAG
-255 TFNLTMDP
+255 SFTLNMDP
-263 PITMPNTDVYPNGIT
+263 SLTVTGNDAYPNGVIT
-278 GEQLIKSDSG
+278 GEQLVKSDAG
-288 PVGGGIVLSDAAK
+288 PTGGMIALSPDAQ
-301 DIGIQ
+301 DRNIQ

-312 GSAFTAG
+312 GSAFSGDTAG
-319 DAPDTKP
+319 AQLEITHDTTS
-326 VDPFGK
+326 DLW
-332 VEISVNANDAT
+332 SVA
-343 LWDVKVGD
+343 VGD
-351 YEQKGLTLAAL
+351 YKLEGITLAAL
-362 TGSSGV
+362 TGSAGV
-368 KLERTAAAG
+368 MLKNTAT
-377 GGGAGGGAATTDPND
+377 GADEND
-392 YFVISIPKSYLKYDE
+392 YFTISIPKSALDLKD
-407 ATEKYS
+407 KDD
-413 PPDAADQVELG
+413 PAAGYADSTTVTLG
-424 SATKQRPSGNLGLNA
+424 DMTPQRPSGNLGLNA

-522 LKNSALEMSNVDLAQ
+522 LKNSALEMSNVDLAN

>member
-22 IGNNVSNVNTY
+22 IGNNVSNANTY

-175 QIGGNEFTMTASNIG
+175 KIGGKEFTMTASNVG

-205 PAGEKIEVIISG
+205 PAGEKIEVVISG

-226 NATFDNLGAF
+226 TATFTSVDNF
-236 MDQVNS
+236 MELVNS
-242 AITDKLGETHPAG
+242 AITDKLGEQHPAG
-255 TFNLTMDP
+255 NFTINMDP
-263 PITMPNTDVYPNGIT
+263 PIDMANMADTYPNGEIT
-278 GEQLIKSDSG
+278 GEQLIKSDAG
-288 PVGGGIVLSDAAK
+288 PVGGGLTLSEDAADK
-301 DIGIQ
+301 GIQ

-312 GSAFTAG
+312 GSAFSGDGAMGALTIKKNGNGDTA
-319 DAPDTKP
+319 T
-326 VDPFGK
+326 
-332 VEISVNANDAT
+332 
-343 LWDVKVGD
+343 WDIEVGG
-351 YEQKGLTLAAL
+351 YKQTGLTFAAL
-362 TGSSGV
+362 TGSAGV
-368 KLERTAAAG
+368 KLEKD
-377 GGGAGGGAATTDPND
+377 GGGAGGAAADPND
-392 YFVISIPKSYLKYDE
+392 YFVISIPKSYFPYDDTNKE
-407 ATEKYS
+407 YGEPQNPIT
-413 PPDAADQVELG
+413 ELG
-424 SATKQRPSGNLGLNA
+424 TATKQRPSGNLGLNA

-522 LKNSALEMSNVDLAQ
+522 LKNSALEMSNVDLAN

>member
-22 IGNNVSNVNTY
+22 IGNNVSNANTY

-175 QIGGNEFTMTASNIG
+175 KIGGKEFTMTASNVG

-205 PAGEKIEVIISG
+205 PAGEKIEVVISG

-226 NATFDNLGAF
+226 TATFTSVNNF
-236 MDQVNS
+236 MELVNS
-242 AITDKLGETHPAG
+242 AITDKLGEQHPAG
-255 TFNLTMDP
+255 NFTIKMDP
-263 PITMPNTDVYPNGIT
+263 PIDMANMADTYPNGEIT
-278 GEQLIKSDSG
+278 GEQLIKSDAG
-288 PVGGGIVLSDAAK
+288 PVGGGLTLSEDAADK
-301 DIGIQ
+301 GIQ

-312 GSAFTAG
+312 GSAFSGDGAMGALNIKKNGTGDTATW
-319 DAPDTKP
+319 DI
-326 VDPFGK
+326 
-332 VEISVNANDAT
+332 EVNGYKQT
-343 LWDVKVGD
+343 
-351 YEQKGLTLAAL
+351 GLTFAAL
-362 TGSSGV
+362 TGSAGV
-368 KLERTAAAG
+368 KLEKD
-377 GGGAGGGAATTDPND
+377 GGGAGGAAADPND
-392 YFVISIPKSYLKYDE
+392 YFVISIPKSYFPYDDTTKE
-407 ATEKYS
+407 YGEPKNPIT
-413 PPDAADQVELG
+413 DLG
-424 SATKQRPSGNLGLNA
+424 TATKQRPSGNLGLNA

-522 LKNSALEMSNVDLAQ
+522 LKNSALEMSNVDLAN

>member
-175 QIGGNEFTMTASNIG
+175 KIGGNEFTMTATNIG

-205 PAGEKIEVIISG
+205 PAGQDIEVVISG

-226 NATFDNLGAF
+226 TSTFANVGTF
-236 MDQVNS
+236 MDQVNTM
-242 AITDKLGETHPAG
+242 ITDKLGETHPAG
-255 TFNLTMDP
+255 KFELNMDP
-263 PITMPNTDVYPNGIT
+263 PLTVTGNDAYPNGVIT
-278 GEQLIKSDSG
+278 GEQLVKSDAG
-288 PVGGGIVLSDAAK
+288 PTGGMIALSPDAQ
-301 DIGIQ
+301 DRNIQ

-312 GSAFTAG
+312 GSAFSGDTAG
-319 DAPDTKP
+319 AQLEITHDTTS
-326 VDPFGK
+326 DLW
-332 VEISVNANDAT
+332 SVA
-343 LWDVKVGD
+343 VGD
-351 YEQKGLTLAAL
+351 YKLEGITLAAL
-362 TGSSGV
+362 TGSAGV
-368 KLERTAAAG
+368 MLKNTAT
-377 GGGAGGGAATTDPND
+377 GADEND
-392 YFVISIPKSYLKYDE
+392 YFTISIPKSALDLKD
-407 ATEKYS
+407 KDD
-413 PPDAADQVELG
+413 PAAGYADSTTVTLG
-424 SATKQRPSGNLGLNA
+424 DMTPQRPSGNLGLNA

-522 LKNSALEMSNVDLAQ
+522 LKNSALEMSNVDLAN

>member
-22 IGNNVSNVNTY
+22 IGNNVSNANTY

-175 QIGGNEFTMTASNIG
+175 KIGGNEFTMTATNVG

-205 PAGEKIEVIISG
+205 PAGQDIEVVISG

-226 NATFDNLGAF
+226 TSTFANVGTF
-236 MDQVNS
+236 MDQVNTM
-242 AITDKLGETHPAG
+242 ITDKLGETHPAG
-255 TFNLTMDP
+255 KFELNMDP
-263 PITMPNTDVYPNGIT
+263 SITVAGNPAYPGDVIT
-278 GEQLIKSDSG
+278 GEQLVKSDAG
-288 PVGGGIVLSDAAK
+288 PTGGMIALSPDAQ
-301 DIGIQ
+301 DRNIQ

-312 GSAFTAG
+312 GSAFSGDTAG
-319 DAPDTKP
+319 AQLVITHDTTN
-326 VDPFGK
+326 DLW
-332 VEISVNANDAT
+332 SVA
-343 LWDVKVGD
+343 VGD
-351 YEQKGLTLAAL
+351 YKLEGITLAAL
-362 TGSSGV
+362 TGSAGV
-368 KLERTAAAG
+368 MLKNTAT
-377 GGGAGGGAATTDPND
+377 GADEND
-392 YFVISIPKSYLKYDE
+392 YFTISIPKSALDLQD
-407 ATEKYS
+407 
-413 PPDAADQVELG
+413 PDDPSLG
-424 SATKQRPSGNLGLNA
+424 YKDTTVTLGDMTPQRPSGNLGLNA

-522 LKNSALEMSNVDLAQ
+522 LKNSALEMSNVDLAN

>member
-22 IGNNVSNVNTY
+22 IGNNVSNANTY

-110 NIFYTRAGMLDVDPT
+110 NIFYTRAGMLHVDPT

-205 PAGEKIEVIISG
+205 PAGQDIEVVISG

-226 NATFDNLGAF
+226 TSTFSTVADF

-242 AITDKLGETHPAG
+242 MITDKLGETHPAG
-255 TFNLTMDP
+255 SFVLTMDP
-263 PITMPNTDVYPNGIT
+263 PLTVTGNVAYPGDVIT
-278 GEQLIKSDSG
+278 GEQLIKSDAG
-288 PVGGGIVLSDAAK
+288 PTGGLIELSEDAK
-301 DIGIQ
+301 DKNIQ
-306 FIAKKL
+306 FIAKRL
-312 GSAFTAG
+312 GSTFSGDGEVTLSITHDTTTDLWNVSAAVAG
-319 DAPDTKP
+319 GNT
-326 VDPFGK
+326 
-332 VEISVNANDAT
+332 
-343 LWDVKVGD
+343 
-351 YEQKGLTLAAL
+351 YELNGITLAAL
-362 TGSSGV
+362 TGSAGV
-368 KLERTAAAG
+368 MLKPQAG
-377 GGGAGGGAATTDPND
+377 GGGAGGGGAAPDEND
-392 YFVISIPKSYLKYDE
+392 YFTISIPKSALELQD
-407 ATEKYS
+407 
-413 PPDAADQVELG
+413 PNDPAAGYTDTTVTLG
-424 SATKQRPSGNLGLNA
+424 TAHPQHPSGCLGLNA

>member
-22 IGNNVSNVNTY
+22 IGNNVSNANTY

-175 QIGGNEFTMTASNIG
+175 KIGGNEFTMTATNVG

-205 PAGEKIEVIISG
+205 PAGQDIEVVISG

-226 NATFDNLGAF
+226 TSTFANVGTF
-236 MDQVNS
+236 MDQVNTM
-242 AITDKLGETHPAG
+242 ITDKLGETHPAG
-255 TFNLTMDP
+255 KFELNMDP
-263 PITMPNTDVYPNGIT
+263 SITVAGNPAYPGDVIT
-278 GEQLIKSDSG
+278 GEQLVKSDAG
-288 PVGGGIVLSDAAK
+288 PTGGMIALSPDAQ
-301 DIGIQ
+301 DRNIQ

-312 GSAFTAG
+312 GSAFSGDTAG
-319 DAPDTKP
+319 AQLVITHDTTN
-326 VDPFGK
+326 DLW
-332 VEISVNANDAT
+332 SV
-343 LWDVKVGD
+343 VVGD
-351 YEQKGLTLAAL
+351 YKLEGITLAAL
-362 TGSSGV
+362 TGSAGV
-368 KLERTAAAG
+368 MLKNTAT
-377 GGGAGGGAATTDPND
+377 GADEND
-392 YFVISIPKSYLKYDE
+392 YFTISIPKSALDLKD
-407 ATEKYS
+407 KDDPS
-413 PPDAADQVELG
+413 LG
-424 SATKQRPSGNLGLNA
+424 YKDTTVTLGDMTPQRPSGNLGLNA

-522 LKNSALEMSNVDLAQ
+522 LKNSALEMSNVDLAN